1 MTTPTV
7 TNLSHV
13 RVAFAG
19 SSSVALGSPL
29 PPALAVELG
38 MNGNEWIAL
47 GRRSARLRD
56 WTRPVWPDW
65 PAGLEADAIVVL
77 LTGNDSHPS
86 ADEVTEV
93 DRALRGRAPI
103 VVWLPP
109 LPYPS
114 DSSVAGRDRRM
125 RAALAEARVARVTTT
140 VVLEAEHWGRDR
152 AHLTAAGYRAYAR
165 QVAPA
170 LREALGP
177 RSAPPVLSPT
187 PADAPTP
194 AAAPPRPDAAPVVVV
209 PSSPAPSSLP
219 GPSGS
224 AIGTLV
230 TVRGTRLSL
239 TSTDALWMAR
249 ALAGEGGGEA
259 DAYAV
264 TSTMLRRWAMLW
276 DGGTR
281 SFGSLTDLVVGRFR
295 GASPYDGDT
304 GEVAL
309 RGYSQPVAVQW
320 RTQTGDRA
328 ERRRRIRSLAWDAI
342 ESWRRQAVLRL
353 FTGRAALTAPSAV
366 HFADRAVV
374 EAGLRRNPGWRIVA
388 VPGGANV
395 FVSVSGSRGREPHV
409 IGADQS
415 AAPTPLEAL
424 RAAVDRGVRS
434 PVPALAVGAAVAA
447 IAAIALLARG
457 PAPAPEPAA

>member
-7 TNLSHV
+7 TNLSNV
-13 RVAFAG
+13 RVALVG

-29 PPALAVELG
+29 PPALALELG
-38 MNGNEWIAL
+38 LGGSEWIAL
-47 GRRSARLRD
+47 GRNSARLRD
-56 WTRPVWPDW
+56 WTRPEWPE
-65 PAGLEADAIVVL
+65 GLRADAIVVL

-86 ADEVTEV
+86 TDEVTEV
-93 DRALRGRAPI
+93 DRALRGLARI
-103 VVWLPP
+103 VIWLPP

-114 DSSVAGRDRRM
+114 GSSAAGRDRRM

-140 VVLEAEHWGRDR
+140 VTLESAHWGRDR
-152 AHLTAAGYRAYAR
+152 VHLTASGYRAYAR
-165 QVAPA
+165 QVGPA
-170 LREALGP
+170 LRQALGVREATP
-177 RSAPPVLSPT
+177 PSVPASAPTEASEPSG
-187 PADAPTP
+187 AP
-194 AAAPPRPDAAPVVVV
+194 AAPVT
-209 PSSPAPSSLP
+209 PATHW
-219 GPSGS
+219 GS
-224 AIGTLV
+224 APIGTLV
-230 TVRGTRLSL
+230 TTRGTRLSL

-259 DAYAV
+259 DAYAI

-276 DGGTR
+276 DDGER
-281 SFGSLTDLVVGRFR
+281 DFGSLTDLVVGRFR
-295 GASPYDGDT
+295 GTSPYDGDI

-320 RTQTGDRA
+320 RTETGERA
-328 ERRRRIRSLAWDAI
+328 DQRRRYRTLGWDSI
-342 ESWRRQAVLRL
+342 DSWRRQAVLRL
-353 FTGRAALTAPSAV
+353 FTGRAALTAAGAV
-366 HFADRAVV
+366 HFAERAVV
-374 EAGLRRNPGWRIVA
+374 EAGLRRSPGWRIVA
-388 VPGGANV
+388 VPGGANL

-457 PAPAPEPAA
+457 PAPASEPVA

>member
-7 TNLSHV
+7 TDLSRV

-19 SSSVALGSPL
+19 SSSVAPGSPL
-29 PPALAVELG
+29 PAALAAELG
-38 MNGNEWIAL
+38 LGADDWIAL

-56 WTRPVWPDW
+56 WTRPVWPVW
-65 PAGLEADAIVVL
+65 PAGLRADAIVVL

-93 DRALRGRAPI
+93 DRALRGRAPV

-109 LPYPS
+109 LPYPAG
-114 DSSVAGRDRRM
+114 SSVAGRDRRM

-140 VVLEAEHWGRDR
+140 VVLEAAHWGRDQ

-165 QVAPA
+165 QVRSA
-170 LREALGP
+170 LRQAL
-177 RSAPPVLSPT
+177 
-187 PADAPTP
+187 DAR
-194 AAAPPRPDAAPVVVV
+194 AAPPPTAP
-209 PSSPAPSSLP
+209 PSPATPPPPPALPPTPRPEMTPPPSPAVPSLP

-224 AIGTLV
+224 IGTLI

-295 GASPYDGDT
+295 GASPYEGDT
-304 GEVAL
+304 GEVVL

-320 RTQTGDRA
+320 RTKTGDRA

-342 ESWRRQAVLRL
+342 EPWRRQAVLRL
-353 FTGRAALTAPSAV
+353 FTGRAALTAPGAV
-366 HFADRAVV
+366 HFAERSLV
-374 EAGLRRNPGWRIVA
+374 ESRLRTNPGWQIVP

-395 FVSVSGSRGREPHV
+395 FVSVSGSRGREPRV
-409 IGADQS
+409 IGADQ
-415 AAPTPLEAL
+415 AAARTPLEAL

-434 PVPALAVGAAVAA
+434 PVPALAVGATVAA
-447 IAAIALLARG
+447 VAAIALLARG
-457 PAPAPEPAA
+457 LAPAPSPAA